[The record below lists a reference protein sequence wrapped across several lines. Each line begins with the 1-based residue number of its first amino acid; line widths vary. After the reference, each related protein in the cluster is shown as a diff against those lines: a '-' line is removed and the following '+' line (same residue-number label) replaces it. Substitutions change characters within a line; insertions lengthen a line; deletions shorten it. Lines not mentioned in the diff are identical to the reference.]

1 MTGPAGSGKTLLL
14 AEAFK
19 MSVAKY
25 KKIGKPI
32 KVIIST
38 YHTSAKSLKADLIS
52 KFDLQFLIDEFD
64 VNPMSFEELSKGI
77 QT

>member
-1 MTGPAGSGKTLLL
+1 MNGPAGSGKTLLL
-14 AEAFK
+14 AEALK

-32 KVIIST
+32 KIIIST
-38 YHTSAKSLKADLIS
+38 FHTFTKSLKADLIS
-52 KFDLQFLIDEFD
+52 KFNLQSLIDEFE
-64 VNPMSFEELSKGI
+64 VNPMSLEELSKGI